1 MRRVWQVL
9 LLALMMTAPRSTE
22 AEWLI
27 KPFAGVTF
35 APSTT
40 YLGDWDNAAGSAPD
54 EAGAAQLM
62 FGAST
67 VLLGEIFGIEADFGR
82 VPGFFERDVDVPDVP
97 LVVQGSS
104 SVLTL
109 TGNVV
114 VAVPRRIA
122 AYALRPYFA
131 AGFGLI
137 RARSEDQSA
146 IYPIKDTLPAI
157 DFGGGATGFFSD
169 RVGVSWD
176 LRHFRAVGGDART
189 PAVTID
195 GEAPQLSF
203 WRANMALVLR
213 Y

>member
-1 MRRVWQVL
+1 MADQAVRRLDV
-9 LLALMMTAPRSTE
+9 RSVDD
-22 AEWLI
+22 LR
-27 KPFAGVTF
+27 
-35 APSTT
+35 
-40 YLGDWDNAAGSAPD
+40 GDLDNAAGSVPD
-54 EAGAAQLM
+54 ESGSAQLM

-67 VLLGEIFGIEADFGR
+67 VLLGDVFGVEADFGR
-82 VPGFFERDVDVPDVP
+82 VPGFFERDDEDPQIVR
-97 LVVQGSS
+97 S

-114 VAVPRRIA
+114 VAVPRRFA
-122 AYALRPYFA
+122 EYALRPYFA

-137 RARSEDQSA
+137 RARSEDDLA
-146 IYPIKDTLPAI
+146 AFPIRDTLAAV
-157 DFGGGATGFFSD
+157 DLGGGATGFFSD

-176 LRHFRAVGGDART
+176 LRHFRAVGGEPRS

-195 GEAPQLSF
+195 GEAPRLSF

>member
-1 MRRVWQVL
+1 
-9 LLALMMTAPRSTE
+9 
-22 AEWLI
+22 
-27 KPFAGVTF
+27 
-35 APSTT
+35 
-40 YLGDWDNAAGSAPD
+40 
-54 EAGAAQLM
+54 M

-67 VLLGEIFGIEADFGR
+67 VLVGEIFGIEADFGR
-82 VPGFFERDVDVPDVP
+82 VPGFFERDVDDP

-114 VAVPRRIA
+114 VALPRRLTE
-122 AYALRPYFA
+122 YTLRPYVA

-137 RARSEDQSA
+137 RARSETTLPGLF
-146 IYPIKDTLPAI
+146 PISDTLAAI
-157 DFGGGATGFFSD
+157 DFGGGATGFFSE
-169 RVGVSWD
+169 RIGISWD
-176 LRHFRAVGGDART
+176 LRHFRAVGGEPGD
-189 PAVTID
+189 PPVTID

>member
-1 MRRVWQVL
+1 MRHLVHLFLMTL
-9 LLALMMTAPRSTE
+9 LMTAPRNAA

-54 EAGAAQLM
+54 EAGAAHLM

-67 VLLGEIFGIEADFGR
+67 VFLGEIFGVEADFGR
-82 VPGFFERDVDVPDVP
+82 VPGFFERDVEDP
-97 LVVQGSS
+97 LVVKS

-114 VAVPRRIA
+114 VALPRRVA
-122 AYALRPYFA
+122 GYALRPYFA
-131 AGFGLI
+131 AGLGLI
-137 RARSEDQSA
+137 RARSEDESV
-146 IYPIKDTLPAI
+146 IFPISDTLPAI
-157 DFGGGATGFFSD
+157 DLGGGATGFFSE
-169 RVGVSWD
+169 RLGVSWD
-176 LRHFRAVGGDART
+176 LRHFRAVGDDARS

-195 GEAPQLSF
+195 GEAPRLSF